1 MGARKEKKQLK
12 KKKNKKAKKA
22 ARRERKKLK
31 KEKKTKKAKQ
41 GKKSAVDAT
50 CVKKLME
57 LGDYN
62 GRKNRVNFRQ
72 ASQSKVLTKKLTS
85 KKNKKGDFKG
95 NFDIMLAAAGGD
107 PKKPKCNGEED
118 KNKTITGSLGT
129 LGACEANVNKE
140 CEGAL
145 ANDVI
150 ERMQRCTK

>member
-50 CVKKLME
+50 CVKKLLE

-72 ASQSKVLTKKLTS
+72 ASQSRTLSKKLS
-85 KKNKKGDFKG
+85 NKKNKKGDFKG
-95 NFDIMLAAAGGD
+95 NKDVVMEVAGGD
-107 PKKPKCNGEED
+107 SSKPKCKGQDD
-118 KNKTITGSLGT
+118 KNGT
-129 LGACEANVNKE
+129 LS
-140 CEGAL
+140 
-145 ANDVI
+145 
-150 ERMQRCTK
+150 